1 MGRGGLGHD
10 PTAVGMGPCAEP
22 YAQRTVL
29 VASERFEFFVET
41 EAAGRGATINV
52 DSFSEADDD
61 GDASGDASED
71 ASGDESGDESD
82 DDASKRYHAERRAAR
97 RALTPSALGRE
108 SGDDHEAPCRRAAG
122 VRPHR
127 SACTAWARSRG

>member
-52 DSFSEADDD
+52 VVESQSQPLIGAPLPVES
-61 GDASGDASED
+61 SGLEIDNNL
-71 ASGDESGDESD
+71 
-82 DDASKRYHAERRAAR
+82 AA
-97 RALTPSALGRE
+97 
-108 SGDDHEAPCRRAAG
+108 
-122 VRPHR
+122 
-127 SACTAWARSRG
+127 